1 MDTETPVL
9 VVEDDFKMAA
19 LIEGYLRNMGFS
31 KILIAESGQSAFDI
45 LAHQK
50 IGLVIS
56 DLAMPEVSGLDLLKK
71 AREDLDL
78 KFLPFIMLT
87 GSDKE
92 DDIRDATLAGV
103 TAYFLK
109 PLKFDAFKNR
119 VEALFKC
126 IGD

>member
-1 MDTETPVL
+1 MDTTITVL
-9 VVEDDFKMAA
+9 IVEDDLKMAA
-19 LIEGYLRNMGFS
+19 LLEGYLRNMNFS
-31 KILIAESGQSAFDI
+31 NIKIAESGQAAFDI
-45 LAHQK
+45 LQHQK

-56 DLAMPEVSGLDLLKK
+56 DLGMPKVSGLDLLKK
-71 AREDLDL
+71 TREDLDL

-126 IGD
+126 MGD

>member
-1 MDTETPVL
+1 MDTGITVL
-9 VVEDDFKMAA
+9 IVEDDLKMAA
-19 LIEGYLRNMGFS
+19 LIEGYLRNMEFS
-31 KILIAESGQSAFDI
+31 NIKIADSGQAAFDI
-45 LAHQK
+45 LQHQNV
-50 IGLVIS
+50 GLVIS
-56 DLAMPEVSGLDLLKK
+56 DLGMPGVSGLDLLKK
-71 AREDLDL
+71 TREDLDL

-126 IGD
+126 ME

>member
-1 MDTETPVL
+1 MDTSITVL
-9 VVEDDFKMAA
+9 IVEDDLKMAA
-19 LIEGYLRNMGFS
+19 LLEGYLRNMNFS
-31 KILIAESGQSAFDI
+31 NIKIAESGKAAFDI
-45 LAHQK
+45 LQHQK

-56 DLAMPEVSGLDLLKK
+56 DLGMPEVSGLDLLKK
-71 AREDLDL
+71 TREDLDL

-126 IGD
+126 MGN